1 MSIDRPVKACV
12 RAWGAATRDHTTGEF
27 SLNHLVTLVT
37 MGILS
42 AAFIKNSMKFDLTW
56 DDYLG
61 YAAAMACSASPALM
75 AKFLGL
81 KFGKTEETK

>member
-1 MSIDRPVKACV
+1 MQLVGKSVKA
-12 RAWGAATRDHTTGEF
+12 WNAAVRDHNTGEF

-42 AAFIKNSMKFDLTW
+42 AAFIKNSVKFALSW
-56 DDYLG
+56 DDYMG

-81 KFGKTEETK
+81 KFGKVEEKHD